1 MAQFIHRFSHIVT
14 IYLPIRGGCM
24 QRLRTLEMAQ
34 QIQRRCDRRCK
45 FVLDGFFGFQSRG
58 LRVTNFVDHEQGGGL
73 KGGGLETYE
82 RSPQAQVLSGFLV
95 VICSCSWC

>member
-1 MAQFIHRFSHIVT
+1 
-14 IYLPIRGGCM
+14 M

-58 LRVTNFVDHEQGGGL
+58 LRVTNFVDREQ
-73 KGGGLETYE
+73 GGGLETYE